1 MSRFLPYNLNGWQLL
16 VFLAFVFLPT
26 LPELSGVIFL
36 LYTLRHFRS
45 LEFRAVPNVHW
56 FFVIGLLGFAAQT
69 VQVVFQN
76 PRVDD
81 GFWGRGLLQPLD
93 AAYLTAWS
101 RSNSGK
107 QWAQFQENGFW
118 RIRQNLNATVEEIYV
133 SRQFQIQTGI
143 SYTQRF
149 QVRSDV
155 PLGFMVSV
163 FTARGHRLVEPI
175 LEGVSDDRS
184 SFRVEFTAQPGDGF
198 VRAFDLVVLRGPW
211 SWIELGSLQ
220 FFRTHD
226 LPVKKFDAI
235 WFERLV
241 YLKLWYWFGEML
253 LVACGFAL
261 MKQFSRLRFHR
272 TFVVALLIGLVGLL
286 VWVVLSLRN
295 NGIMLPTDKNQLAHG
310 GTMTAALLVM
320 IAPFGLG
327 LSGILIAFVAAL
339 LLGARGALLVLT
351 IVFLGSLWRFGYL
364 RSWRWLVGFV
374 LLLSLG
380 VLAWQVRPSAE
391 AFQSGIARFN
401 IWHIAWEAIL
411 KRPQGYGPGQFAFE
425 YARVRHSDAFD
436 AVVAHPHNL
445 ILGILFEFGWLGFL
459 AFFGFMLI
467 LIRQFLLARAWL
479 HLMII
484 AVAAS
489 LNVIDYTWF
498 TAGLAIPLWLAL
510 GVPRSS
516 ISTHLEKAI
525 PSAEIAT

>member
-1 MSRFLPYNLNGWQLL
+1 MSQFLPYILDGWRLL

-26 LPELSGVIFL
+26 LPELSGIIFL
-36 LYTLRHFRS
+36 LCTLRYFRA

-56 FFVIGLLGFAAQT
+56 FLVVALLGFAAQT
-69 VQVVFQN
+69 VQVVFPN

-118 RIRQNLNATVEEIYV
+118 RIRQNLNAPVEEIYV
-133 SRQFQIQTGI
+133 ARQYQIQTGI

-175 LEGVSDDRS
+175 LEGVSAGRS
-184 SFRVEFTAQPGDGF
+184 SFRVEFTAQPGDVF

-211 SWIELGSLQ
+211 SWIELGALQ
-220 FFRTHD
+220 FFQTQD
-226 LPVKKFDAI
+226 FPLKKYKAT
-235 WFERLV
+235 WFERLAQQR
-241 YLKLWYWFGEML
+241 LWYWIGEMF
-253 LVACGFAL
+253 LVVCGFAL
-261 MKQFSRLRFHR
+261 MKQFSGSLHDRSL
-272 TFVVALLIGLVGLL
+272 VVAVLVGLVGLL
-286 VWVVLSLRN
+286 VWIVLNLRN
-295 NGIMLPTDKNQLAHG
+295 DGIMLPTDKNQLAHG

-327 LSGILIAFVAAL
+327 LFGVLLAFAAAL

-351 IVFLGSLWRFGYL
+351 IVFIGLLWQFGYL
-364 RSWRWLVGFV
+364 RSWRWLVGLV

-380 VLAWQVRPSAE
+380 VLAWQVRPSSE

-425 YARVRHSDAFD
+425 YARSRHSDAFD

-459 AFFGFMLI
+459 AFFGLMLI
-467 LIRQFLLARAWL
+467 LIRQFFLARAWL
-479 HLMII
+479 HLMIL
-484 AVAAS
+484 AVAFS
-489 LNVIDYTWF
+489 LNLLDYTWF
-498 TAGLAIPLWLAL
+498 TAGLAIPFWLAL
-510 GVPRSS
+510 GVPQGLADHARMNRF
-516 ISTHLEKAI
+516 
-525 PSAEIAT
+525 P